1 MRCKWCG
8 YESADPDDFEE
19 DYKNHRGFWCPMCNY
34 FTYFTG
40 MEVPQISVI
49 VLEEN
54 GDNESLHKSTKIKY
68 DRSISPLRYPGGKS
82 KMVSLVGDMIQEQH
96 TTFVEPFCGGSSVG
110 LALLSAGIID
120 KLILNDLDTG
130 VYSLFHTICTNPD
143 PLADRI
149 NEFVPSK
156 ESYFRFR
163 SSILSGYA
171 DLSELEAGFEFL
183 AVNRMAY
190 SGICK
195 ANPMGNIAARYNPV
209 DLVNRIYKIS
219 SIADRI
225 SVIHSDAAK
234 VIEDYYWNQK
244 ATLFIDPP
252 YYVKGKALY
261 NKFFT
266 DAQHRELAE
275 LIESLYCGTPGAAD
289 FIVTYD
295 NADFIRSLYW
305 FADQEVLQRK
315 FVI

>member
-8 YESADPDDFEE
+8 YESTDPEAFEE
-19 DYKNHRGFWCPMCNY
+19 DNNHRGFWCPECDY
-34 FTYFTG
+34 FTYFPG
-40 MEVPQISVI
+40 MEVPQISMI
-49 VLEEN
+49 MLEEN
-54 GDNESLHKSTKIKY
+54 SDSESLHKTIKIKY
-68 DRSISPLRYPGGKS
+68 DKRISPLRYPGGKS
-82 KMVSLVGDMIQEQH
+82 KMVSFVGNMVREQH

-120 KLILNDLDTG
+120 KLVLNTG
-130 VYSLFHTICTNPD
+130 VYSLFRTICTNPGH
-143 PLADRI
+143 LADRI

-171 DLSELEAGFEFL
+171 GLSELEAGFEFL

-195 ANPMGNIAARYNPV
+195 ANPMGNIAARYNPE

-219 SIADRI
+219 SIADKI

-234 VIEDYYWNQK
+234 VIEDYYWDQA
-244 ATLFIDPP
+244 ATLFVDPP

-295 NADFIRSLYW
+295 NADFIRLLYW
-305 FADQEVLQRK
+305 FADQKVLQRK